1 MKIMMLSYSDHGGA
15 GNAAQK
21 IFSMLRK
28 RKISTD
34 LFVKKKINNT
44 SKNFKLSINQSIKNS
59 FVDILNY
66 SSNMLLNNNF
76 TYRNS
81 YRSLGWFGN
90 IYSEIIN
97 NSKYDIVQLH
107 WINNFLSIK
116 DIGEIKKPL
125 IWRLSDMWP
134 FSGSKHYSETGDQE
148 YVGDKI
154 SLLDK
159 LNLLNI
165 DKFTQ
170 IQKIIY
176 WKKKIQLI
184 TPSHWLKKLVRSSNI
199 MGHWPVEVIYTPID
213 HNVFKPISKCD
224 LRKKYNI
231 SNDERVIIFGANQI
245 FDKRKGLDK
254 ILDIF
259 KKKIIPNNK
268 YTLLVFGL
276 GELPYQKINNLK
288 IINLGYTSV
297 TTKLIEFFNL
307 ADVMLIP
314 SAIDNLPQIGLEA
327 QSCGLPLIVFDNSG
341 LSELVEH
348 GRTGYLA
355 ENNSIKS
362 LSFYIKLFFND
373 HNKAKWL
380 SKNAR
385 IRSKTIWSEDVIFE
399 KYNKLYRK
407 ILKDIT

>member
-165 DKFTQ
+165 CQ
-170 IQKIIY
+170 Q
-176 WKKKIQLI
+176 
-184 TPSHWLKKLVRSSNI
+184 H
-199 MGHWPVEVIYTPID
+199 
-213 HNVFKPISKCD
+213 
-224 LRKKYNI
+224 
-231 SNDERVIIFGANQI
+231 
-245 FDKRKGLDK
+245 
-254 ILDIF
+254 
-259 KKKIIPNNK
+259 
-268 YTLLVFGL
+268 
-276 GELPYQKINNLK
+276 
-288 IINLGYTSV
+288 
-297 TTKLIEFFNL
+297 
-307 ADVMLIP
+307 
-314 SAIDNLPQIGLEA
+314 
-327 QSCGLPLIVFDNSG
+327 
-341 LSELVEH
+341 
-348 GRTGYLA
+348 
-355 ENNSIKS
+355 
-362 LSFYIKLFFND
+362 
-373 HNKAKWL
+373 
-380 SKNAR
+380 
-385 IRSKTIWSEDVIFE
+385 
-399 KYNKLYRK
+399 
-407 ILKDIT
+407 